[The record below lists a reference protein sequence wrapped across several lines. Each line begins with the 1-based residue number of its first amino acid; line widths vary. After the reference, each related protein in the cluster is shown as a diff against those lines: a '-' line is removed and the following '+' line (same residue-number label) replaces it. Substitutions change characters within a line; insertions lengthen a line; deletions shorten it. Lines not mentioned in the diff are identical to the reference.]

1 MVLLSNAA
9 NPFGS
14 DSSDSEIELKEEPN
28 IKCVE
33 CQGLKRQ
40 KLDFENQIQKLQHE
54 IDISNRINDHQNDM
68 NRRLERQ
75 LAIALVEIERLKA
88 ELK

>member
-75 LAIALVEIERLKA
+75 LAIALVEIEHLKA
-88 ELK
+88 KLK